1 MTVPFEAMTFCGGMV
16 AGAAALVALMW
27 ALVAWQRRR
36 Q

>member
-1 MTVPFEAMTFCGGMV
+1 MILPIELAAFCGGMV